1 MNLGTTVWFRGVNNV
16 IIVDV
21 IGDLLRNEMLLNNL
35 RIYPLINMHV
45 FLIPLNYLVI
55 GYILVLMICC
65 DKAII
70 SLFLWNCLI
79 GF

>member
-16 IIVDV
+16 VIVDV
-21 IGDLLRNEMLLNNL
+21 ISDLLRNEMLLNEL
-35 RIYPLINMHV
+35 WIYPLINMHI
-45 FLIPLNYLVI
+45 FLIPLNYRII
-55 GYILVLMICC
+55 GCILVLMICC

-70 SLFLWNCLI
+70 SLFLWYCLI